1 MDAWTLSLTGVEQH
15 CAEVYLGNWG
25 GYIEMDM
32 FFFLIQRDGDS
43 GDLIAHASTWLI
55 LKSNVLLILLHCL
68 VYTRKNLNKACFFR
82 IIFLWIVWKKSET
95 HQHVS
100 PKVPFAKTACWE
112 KYKPNLIAYRS
123 FTEMW
128 SFLRSFL
135 EFSKT
140 KKVLTFWSLT
150 DSWHTTEPD
159 CIINLKVM
167 KMQMG
172 LLREHGR
179 FNI

>member
-1 MDAWTLSLTGVEQH
+1 MLPHDSCFADFVTLFSIYKDLNNLN
-15 CAEVYLGNWG
+15 EVC
-25 GYIEMDM
+25 
-32 FFFLIQRDGDS
+32 FF
-43 GDLIAHASTWLI
+43 
-55 LKSNVLLILLHCL
+55 VLL
-68 VYTRKNLNKACFFR
+68 
-82 IIFLWIVWKKSET
+82 FLWIVWKKSET

-100 PKVPFAKTACWE
+100 PKVPFAITACWE
-112 KYKPNLIAYRS
+112 KYKPSLIAYRS
-123 FTEMW
+123 FTEKW
-128 SFLRSFL
+128 SFL

-179 FNI
+179 QYIGQKCRYFIESGP